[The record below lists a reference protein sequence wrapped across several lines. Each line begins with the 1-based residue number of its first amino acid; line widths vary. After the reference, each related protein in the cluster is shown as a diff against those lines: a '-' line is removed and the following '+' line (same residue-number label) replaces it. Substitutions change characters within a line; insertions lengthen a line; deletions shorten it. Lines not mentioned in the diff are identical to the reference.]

1 LFPHFSRHFWAFSTG
16 WTNFARHQSGFFCFN
31 LSFPLDKL
39 VDHDLHSSIGDG
51 KLLISLILF
60 IERIMRTMGIK
71 QRREREKQEIRLRIL
86 SAAHEIAAEE
96 GWQAVSTRKVAER
109 IEYSQSTIYE
119 YFENKEAI
127 LLALLRSGYEQ
138 LVVVVQAAFA
148 STDDPEAR
156 LLAMTEAYWDF
167 AFRSPELY
175 QVMHG
180 LAGISFGRYGHP
192 DTPVEVKQSFALAR
206 EAVEQW
212 ARAKGVER
220 ADITDLVEARR
231 GLIHG
236 LITLAM
242 ARRIAGGPERIKPL
256 LRETMKDLLFAWS
269 HRPPG

>member
-1 LFPHFSRHFWAFSTG
+1 M
-16 WTNFARHQSGFFCFN
+16 FN
-31 LSFPLDKL
+31 E
-39 VDHDLHSSIGDG
+39 
-51 KLLISLILF
+51 LII
-60 IERIMRTMGIK
+60 RTMGIK
-71 QRREREKQEIRLRIL
+71 QRREREKQEIRQRIL
-86 SAAHEIAAEE
+86 SAARQIAAEE

-119 YFENKEAI
+119 YFENKDAL

-138 LVVVVQAAFA
+138 LVVVMQEAFA

-192 DTPVEVKQSFALAR
+192 ETPVEVKQSFALAR
-206 EAVEQW
+206 EAMEQW
-212 ARAKGVER
+212 AEAKGVKIP
-220 ADITDLVEARR
+220 DITDLVEARR
-231 GLIHG
+231 GMIHG

-242 ARRIAGGPERIKPL
+242 ARRIAGGPERAKHIL
-256 LRETMKDLLFAWS
+256 QETMKDLLFAWS
-269 HRPPG
+269 HRPRG

>member
-1 LFPHFSRHFWAFSTG
+1 
-16 WTNFARHQSGFFCFN
+16 
-31 LSFPLDKL
+31 
-39 VDHDLHSSIGDG
+39 
-51 KLLISLILF
+51 
-60 IERIMRTMGIK
+60 MGTK
-71 QRREREKQEIRLRIL
+71 QRREREREELRQRIL
-86 SAAHEIAAEE
+86 SAAREIAAEE
-96 GWQAVSTRKVAER
+96 GWQAVTTRKVAER

-167 AFRSPELY
+167 AFRLPELY

-192 DTPVEVKQSFALAR
+192 ETPIEVKQSFGLAR
-206 EAVEQW
+206 EAMEQW
-212 ARAKGVER
+212 AEVRGVER
-220 ADITDLVEARR
+220 TDIPDLVEARR

-236 LITLAM
+236 LIALTM
-242 ARRIAGGPERIKPL
+242 ARRIAGGPERAKHIL
-256 LRETMKDLLFAWS
+256 LETMRDLLFAWS
-269 HRPPG
+269 HRSPT

>member
-1 LFPHFSRHFWAFSTG
+1 
-16 WTNFARHQSGFFCFN
+16 
-31 LSFPLDKL
+31 
-39 VDHDLHSSIGDG
+39 
-51 KLLISLILF
+51 
-60 IERIMRTMGIK
+60 MGIK
-71 QRREREKQEIRLRIL
+71 QRREREKQEIRQKIL
-86 SAAHEIAAEE
+86 VAAQQIAAEE
-96 GWQAVSTRKVAER
+96 GWQAVTTRKVAEH

-156 LLAMTEAYWDF
+156 LLAMGEAYWDF

-192 DTPVEVKQSFALAR
+192 NAPVEVKQSFSLAR
-206 EAVEQW
+206 EAMEQW
-212 ARAKGVER
+212 AEARGVEKS
-220 ADITDLVEARR
+220 DIIDLVEARR

-236 LITLAM
+236 LIVLAM
-242 ARRIAGGPERIKPL
+242 AGRIAGGPDRAKHIWQ
-256 LRETMKDLLFAWS
+256 ETMKDLLFAWS
-269 HRPPG
+269 HRPLG

>member
-1 LFPHFSRHFWAFSTG
+1 
-16 WTNFARHQSGFFCFN
+16 
-31 LSFPLDKL
+31 
-39 VDHDLHSSIGDG
+39 
-51 KLLISLILF
+51 
-60 IERIMRTMGIK
+60 MGMK
-71 QRREREKQEIRLRIL
+71 QRRERERQEMRQEMRQSIL
-86 SAAHEIAAEE
+86 SAAREIAAEE
-96 GWQAVSTRKVAER
+96 GWQAVTTRKVAER
-109 IEYSQSTIYE
+109 IEYSQPTIYE
-119 YFENKEAI
+119 YFENKEAM

-138 LVVVVQAAFA
+138 LVTVVQEAFA

-192 DTPVEVKQSFALAR
+192 DTPVEVKQSFGLAL
-206 EAVEQW
+206 EAMEQW
-212 ARAKGVER
+212 AQARGVER

-242 ARRIAGGPERIKPL
+242 ARRIAEGPERGKHIL
-256 LRETMKDLLFAWS
+256 LETMRDLLFAWS